1 MKKKIIAVISGTAI
15 LIIAAGSIYGK
26 FESSHKEGEPDVVGT
41 FSVNRDENI
50 TVVANRED
58 IEDREAF
65 ARKLLQMYKDDSF
78 HSTKLSTDRGYATGI
93 DMNIYLWK
101 EDIEDGES
109 VMTAEYR
116 PAAIPE
122 PGKLTFDVDVNL
134 YTRSGF
140 PAFAHAS
147 RISTRKS

>member
-1 MKKKIIAVISGTAI
+1 MKKKIIAVISGIAI
-15 LIIAAGSIYGK
+15 LIIAAGSIYRK
-26 FESSHKEGEPDVVGT
+26 FESNHKEGEPDVVGT

-50 TVVANRED
+50 IVVANRED

-65 ARKLLQMYKDDSF
+65 ARKLLQMYKDDSL
-78 HSTKLSTDRGYATGI
+78 HSTKFSTDRGYATSI

-116 PAAIPE
+116 PVE
-122 PGKLTFDVDVNL
+122 YGKDYDVVNNPDKFQL
-134 YTRSGF
+134 YIDGKE
-140 PAFAHAS
+140 
-147 RISTRKS
+147 IK